1 MKRFLLLS
9 LMLVSVVFGDHV
21 DFLKAENTTVRK
33 YPANSEYILS
43 YNNVLKKVKNSVV
56 NISIQKNIKSGF
68 KQNPFFNDPFF
79 RQFFGNKIPQQV
91 PQERVQRALGSGVI
105 ISDDGYIITNN
116 HVIDQADKITVTIP
130 GDKKEYEAK
139 LIGSDKKSDIAVIKI
154 EKKGLNPVVFYD
166 SDKVKVGDVVF
177 AIGNPFGV
185 GETVTHGIVSAL
197 GRNSMGIEEYEDFI
211 QTDAP
216 INPGNSGGALLNSRG
231 ELIGINTAIVTR
243 SGSSAGIGFA
253 IPANMVRSIAKQL
266 IEHGE
271 YKRGFLG
278 VTITNVTSEM
288 SSFYDGKFGAL
299 VASVGKDTPAKKA
312 GLKRGDLIIAVD
324 GKKVD
329 SASSLKNIIG
339 TYAPGSTVELTFIR
353 NKQIKKLKV
362 KLTVL
367 DNNII
372 ATGNNEGYLYKGVQV
387 VPLDTTL
394 KNQLKISANLE
405 GVYVKDVKKNSPAL
419 DAGILKGDIIIQV
432 DNTMV
437 KNIDDFKT
445 AVKSKSKK
453 MVWIYRQGAIFA
465 VVL

>member
-1 MKRFLLLS
+1 MKKIVLS
-9 LMLVSVVFGDHV
+9 LFILVSLVFGDHV
-21 DFLKAENTTVRK
+21 DFLKAKDASVRK
-33 YPANSEYILS
+33 YPTNNEYVLS

-56 NISIQKNIKSGF
+56 NISIQKNIKTNLRLS
-68 KQNPFFNDPFF
+68 PFYNDPFF
-79 RQFFGNKIPQQV
+79 RQFFGNRLPKQV

-105 ISDDGYIITNN
+105 VSTDGYIITNN
-116 HVIDQADKITVTIP
+116 HVIDEADKITVTIP

-154 EKKGLNPVVFYD
+154 EKDGLNPVRFYD
-166 SDKVKVGDVVF
+166 SDEVKVGDLVF

-266 IEHGE
+266 IEHGK

-278 VTITNVTSEM
+278 VTISNVTSQM
-288 SSFYDGKFGAL
+288 SSFYGGKFGAL
-299 VASVGKDTPAKKA
+299 VASVGEDTPAKKA

-324 GKKVD
+324 GKKVE
-329 SASSLKNIIG
+329 SASGLKNIIG
-339 TYAPGSTVELTFIR
+339 TYQPGATVELTYVR
-353 NKQIKKLKV
+353 NKQTKTVRV
-362 KLTVL
+362 KLDSL
-367 DNNII
+367 DD
-372 ATGNNEGYLYKGVQV
+372 ASVVMDKGVYSYKGLEVT
-387 VPLDTTL
+387 PLGSAL
-394 KNQLKISANLE
+394 KNQLGISSDIE
-405 GVYVKDVKKNSPAL
+405 GVYVQSVKQKSAAF
-419 DAGILKGDIIIQV
+419 DAGILKGDIIIQI
-432 DNTMV
+432 DDKMI
-437 KNIDDFKT
+437 KNVNDFKT
-445 AVKSKSKK
+445 AVKSKGKK
-453 MVWIYRQGAIFA
+453 MVWIYRQGSIFA